1 MPNEELERI
10 CFNCSHFLP
19 ASMEGATEF
28 GICLDDEAFEPFIE
42 ELLENLNYDSCQ
54 DLINR
59 KKFSGEKEACAD
71 FEELESIEIDDN
83 SPLGRELLRLKEA
96 GELTPESFEQ
106 ALSEEQT
113 RNIDLSTVPVD
124 KYITQLKD
132 PDPEKQRKAIS
143 SLGGLISFGNKEAFK
158 LLFNFLKELPPPNTI
173 EEVHF
178 KKELLRYLER
188 SDTRTILLP
197 HLIDELY
204 RTPSNNTTRQWISY
218 IFKFFEYSPLDEI
231 REPLEQMLKDK
242 RFSYRLKQKM
252 RYILSQGE
260 YW

>member
-1 MPNEELERI
+1 MPKEELERI
-10 CFNCSHFLP
+10 CFNCNHFLP
-19 ASMEGATEF
+19 ASMKEATEF
-28 GICLDDEAFEPFIE
+28 GICLNDEAFEPFIE
-42 ELLENLNYDSCQ
+42 ELLDNLNYASCQ

-83 SPLGRELLRLKEA
+83 SPLGRELLRLQEA
-96 GELTPESFEQ
+96 GELTPELFEQ
-106 ALSEEQT
+106 ALLEEQI

-124 KYITQLKD
+124 KYITQLQD
-132 PDPEKQRKAIS
+132 PDPEKQREAIS
-143 SLGGLISFGNKEAFK
+143 NLGGLISFGNKEAFK
-158 LLFNFLKELPPPNTI
+158 VLFNFFKELPPPNTI

-178 KKELLRYLER
+178 KKELLMYLDR

-204 RTPSNNTTRQWISY
+204 RTPSSNTTRQWISD

-242 RFSYRLKQKM
+242 RFSFRLKQKI